1 MASSFDIGDH
11 FEKFIDAL
19 VASGRYASRSEVV
32 REALATIELRESQ
45 RKAALLEF
53 EAFVQEG
60 IDSGDY
66 VPMEEVFDAL
76 SADLEERSKAAA
88 E

>member
-1 MASSFDIGDH
+1 MASSFVIGDH
-11 FEKFIDAL
+11 FEKFIDGL
-19 VASGRYASRSEVV
+19 VESGQYASRSEVV
-32 REALATIELRESQ
+32 REALATIELREKQ
-45 RKAALLEF
+45 RQAALQEF

-66 VPMEEVFDAL
+66 MPMDEVFDAL
-76 SADLEERSKAAA
+76 DAELEEQSKAAA